1 MERNN
6 YSMLGHTTKYL
17 DSERR
22 IHLKYTPATLTE
34 EHVHQIQEIEQHL
47 SEAAGKEL
55 ILIAYALQPEEANP
69 SDNRSDPL

>member
-1 MERNN
+1 M
-6 YSMLGHTTKYL
+6 
-17 DSERR
+17 
-22 IHLKYTPATLTE
+22 
-34 EHVHQIQEIEQHL
+34 HQIQEIEQHL